1 MGWGKSPACCL
12 LQTERIIDPPVVE
25 TVARSEMVEG
35 LFKMIYVWH
44 LDKPSPGDY
53 FKYLLRWTKEGMCAG
68 YAYMERAHMYIG
80 AKCFLQ
86 ARADAQAAVDFWEA
100 LRQKGDRELVGY
112 RLTRCLMDQVRA
124 RPFRLGQG

>member
-1 MGWGKSPACCL
+1 VAEEILRMIEA
-12 LQTERIIDPPVVE
+12 LQTERIIEPPVVE

-86 ARADAQAAVDFWEA
+86 ARLW
-100 LRQKGDRELVGY
+100 
-112 RLTRCLMDQVRA
+112 TPRA
-124 RPFRLGQG
+124 RWAHPAQRLAQRSQQAPA